1 MTTPEKQAQLTLQAE
16 QTTKLLALWQTFQCT
31 SPEHAQFLG
40 EELVKVKTQVKAL
53 EGEKEKVTKPLW
65 RAYKDVGDWFAPALK
80 ALSSLEAT
88 MKGKLGDWDRAQRA
102 EQAKALAA
110 ASVQFQAGQHEAG
123 LALMQAVPETPV
135 ATKGVSTR
143 SVWTYEITDP
153 DLVPRELC
161 SPDPRKI
168 QAAVDQGLRST
179 PGVRIYETSEVRVR
193 T

>member
-1 MTTPEKQAQLTLQAE
+1 MTTPEQKTQLAHQAE

-31 SPEHAQFLG
+31 TPEAAQFLG

-53 EGEKEKVTKPLW
+53 EGEKERVTKPLW

-80 ALSSLEAT
+80 ALAGLEAA

-102 EQAKALAA
+102 EQARALQE
-110 ASVQFQAGQHEAG
+110 ASRKFQAGKHEAG

-143 SVWTYEITDP
+143 SVWTYEIQSP
-153 DLVPRELC
+153 DLVHRGYC
-161 SPDPRKI
+161 SPDPKKL
-168 QAAVDQGLRST
+168 QAAVDAGARDI

-193 T
+193 A

>member
-1 MTTPEKQAQLTLQAE
+1 MTTTEQKAQLALQAE

-31 SPEHAQFLG
+31 TPEAAEFLG

-80 ALSSLEAT
+80 ALAGLEST
-88 MKGKLGDWDRAQRA
+88 MKQKLGDWDRAQRA
-102 EQAKALAA
+102 EQARALAE
-110 ASVQFQAGQHEAG
+110 ASRKFQAGKHEAG
-123 LALMQAVPETPV
+123 LALMQAVPETVVP
-135 ATKGVSTR
+135 TRGISTR
-143 SVWTYEITDP
+143 SVWTYEVETP
-153 DLVPRELC
+153 GAVPREYC
-161 SPDPRKI
+161 CPDEKLIGALVAGGVRAI
-168 QAAVDQGLRST
+168 